1 MARQS
6 RNPYMQTDMS
16 YISTDDLIRSYALA
30 KSELTGAAAQVWIRA
45 TEDIEMS
52 FIEGLSDWDFDT
64 LRKAVKGEDEDLL
77 GNHLWSVCDTSP
89 WVIIPHRARAVREGA
104 FAMEE
109 YGAFEG
115 PKGRTLEEKVHGAL
129 YAYVHPK
136 VQTIAQAALER
147 RISWAMQNR

>member
-16 YISTDDLIRSYALA
+16 YTSTHDLIRAYTVA
-30 KSELTGAAAQVWIRA
+30 KSELCGAAAQVWIRA

-52 FIEGLSDWDFDT
+52 FVEGLSDLDFDT
-64 LRKAVKGEDEDLL
+64 LRKAVKGEDESPLDALL
-77 GNHLWSVCDTSP
+77 GSVCDTSP

-115 PKGRTLEEKVHGAL
+115 APGRTLEEKVAGAL